1 MCSLH
6 RIRRV
11 VEHWGVLGLMFCIS
25 IWVFESD
32 SEFSQHLGAE
42 ARWGGDFKKIKT
54 KKLSTICIFLMICLD
69 LSFLS
74 DENSIISQQTKWVE
88 FFLRFS
94 DWHAP
99 CIGELVNGCDGSLSA
114 RVYHPHIV
122 NILV

>member
-1 MCSLH
+1 MG
-6 RIRRV
+6 RR
-11 VEHWGVLGLMFCIS
+11 
-25 IWVFESD
+25 
-32 SEFSQHLGAE
+32 
-42 ARWGGDFKKIKT
+42 FKKNKNKKT
-54 KKLSTICIFLMICLD
+54 VHHLYLPDDMLGFVFPVC
-69 LSFLS
+69 

-114 RVYHPHIV
+114 RVYIV